1 MRLTLLQVRN
11 VMNFN
16 RTIIISFVIT
26 KANLIVA
33 AQMTFGKHI
42 ERKHICFFPGEVR
55 LLFLIAL
62 KPDCLSYFA
71 DIVSKGTP
79 NNQISTALSW
89 QKQK

>member
-16 RTIIISFVIT
+16 NISIIISFDIT

-71 DIVSKGTP
+71 DFVCIETP
-79 NNQISTALSW
+79 NNQISKALSW
-89 QKQK
+89 QK

>member
-11 VMNFN
+11 MMNFN

-26 KANLIVA
+26 TPNLIFA

-55 LLFLIAL
+55 LHFPMMAL
-62 KPDCLSYFA
+62 
-71 DIVSKGTP
+71 
-79 NNQISTALSW
+79 
-89 QKQK
+89 